1 MMFNEIKSLLRAI
14 KIILL
19 NIRFE
24 LKEIRSF
31 MELSLI
37 RMPNKPKRGDS

>member
-1 MMFNEIKSLLRAI
+1 MMFKEIKSLLRAI
-14 KIILL
+14 KITLF

-31 MELSLI
+31 MELSLM
-37 RMPNKPKRGDS
+37 RMPNKPKKG